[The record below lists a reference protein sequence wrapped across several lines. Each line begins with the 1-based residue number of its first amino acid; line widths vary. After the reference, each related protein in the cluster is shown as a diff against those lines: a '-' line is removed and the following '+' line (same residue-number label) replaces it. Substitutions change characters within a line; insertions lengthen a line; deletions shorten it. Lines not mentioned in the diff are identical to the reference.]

1 MAIQNINVGVLA
13 NDGTGDD
20 LREAFIKVN
29 QNFDDVDLRINAFT
43 DQTAENIG
51 SAGFGV
57 FAQETSQVF
66 QFRKLLPDPLNP
78 ETMSI
83 RISDDGTTLYLSS
96 TQAQTRFTD
105 GTRSITTP
113 AEQFIQVTGTG
124 GADVTVGSNTDGNV
138 ITVDSLLSRETAPAL
153 SATLNASNN
162 AITNVSELNGITS
175 SALDEVFAWD
185 FGDFDTT
192 ATSIIQ
198 FIVKTAYDVDFGAST
213 DVFFESDIDAE
224 FGSSLDTFEEIM

>member
-43 DQTAENIG
+43 NQTAENIG
-51 SAGFGV
+51 PAGFGV
-57 FAQETSQVF
+57 FAQETAEVF

-83 RISDDGTTLYLSS
+83 RISDDGTSLYLSS

-105 GTRSITTP
+105 GTRSVSTP
-113 AEQFIQVTGTG
+113 AEQFIQITGTG
-124 GADVTVGSNTDGNV
+124 GAQATVGTNTDGNI
-138 ITVDSLLSRETAPAL
+138 ITIDSLLSRETAPSL
-153 SATLNASNN
+153 SANLDANN
-162 AITNVSELNGITS
+162 NNITNVAELNGIT
-175 SALDEVFAWD
+175 ANELEEIFGWD

-192 ATSIIQ
+192 ASSIIQ
-198 FIVKTAYDVDFGAST
+198 YIVKVSYDVDFGAET
-213 DVFFESDIDAE
+213 AVFFESETDAD
-224 FGSSLDTFEEIM
+224 FGSSLDTFEEVM

>member
-57 FAQETSQVF
+57 FAQETAEVF

-83 RISDDGTTLYLSS
+83 RISDDGTTIYLSS
-96 TQAQTRFTD
+96 TQAQTRFND
-105 GTRSITTP
+105 GVRSISTP
-113 AEQFIQVTGTG
+113 AEQFIQLTGTG
-124 GADVTVGSNTDGNV
+124 GADVTVGTNTDGNI
-138 ITVDSLLSRETAPAL
+138 ITVDSLLSRETSPSL
-153 SATLNASNN
+153 SANLDANN
-162 AITNVSELNGITS
+162 NNITNVAELNGITS
-175 SALDEVFAWD
+175 TEFEEVFGWN
-185 FGDFDTT
+185 FGDFNTN
-192 ATSIIQ
+192 ASSIIQ
-198 FIVKTAYDVDFGAST
+198 YIVKTAYDVDFGADT
-213 DVFFESDIDAE
+213 NVFFESETDAE
-224 FGSSLDTFEEIM
+224 FGSSLDTFEEVM